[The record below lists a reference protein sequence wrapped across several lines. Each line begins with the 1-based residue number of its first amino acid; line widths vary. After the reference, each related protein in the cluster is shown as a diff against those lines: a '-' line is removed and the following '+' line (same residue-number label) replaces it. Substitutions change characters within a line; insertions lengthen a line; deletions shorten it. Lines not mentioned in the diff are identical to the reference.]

1 MLREPSLIDLARDL
15 ECRRVRSRDL
25 VERCLERITDERGE
39 GSRVFLRIDADALRA
54 AAEHHDAERARG
66 RARSPFAGIPIA
78 VKDNIDIAGEVTAA
92 GSLVLANSPAAGRD
106 AVCVARLRAWGFVP
120 IGRTNMTEFAYSGL
134 GLNPHHGTPLNPWDR
149 KVGRVPG
156 GSSSGATVAVSD
168 GMAFGAIGT
177 DTGGSC
183 RIPAAFCGLAGFK
196 PTTGAVP
203 TQGVFPLSET
213 LDCLGA
219 VATTVSGV
227 AVLNAALAGQA
238 YNAVNAAPLSGM
250 RLAILENV
258 VLDDLAPGVAASFE
272 AQCVRLERA
281 GARLE
286 RLSLGALAMIA
297 RINAKGGFAAFESW
311 RRLGGLLRRSRA
323 QFDPRVASRIERG
336 AEQNDTDYADI
347 LQLRA
352 HLVKSARVALQGFS
366 AVLMPTVA
374 VTAPRLSELLTDDAR
389 YYHVNLLVLR
399 NTSIA
404 NLLGAPAISVPAGLV
419 DGLPVGLGVMGHP
432 GADTDLLAIAT
443 GIEAALQAS
452 SQG

>member
-1 MLREPSLIDLARDL
+1 MLREASLIELARDL
-15 ECRRVRSRDL
+15 ERRRVRSRDL
-25 VERCLERITDERGE
+25 VERCLERIADERGE
-39 GSRVFLRIDADALRA
+39 GSRAFLRIDADASRA
-54 AAEHHDAERARG
+54 AGEHHDTERARG
-66 RARSPFAGIPIA
+66 RTRSPFAGIPIA

-92 GSLVLANSPAAGRD
+92 GSRVLADAPAAARD

-134 GLNPHHGTPLNPWDR
+134 GLNPHYGTPLNPWDR
-149 KVGRVPG
+149 TVGRVPG
-156 GSSSGATVAVSD
+156 GSSSGAAVAVAD

-183 RIPAAFCGLAGFK
+183 RIPAAFCGLVGFK

-213 LDCLGA
+213 LDSLGA
-219 VATTVSGV
+219 LATTVSGV
-227 AVLNAALAGQA
+227 AVLIAALGEQTL
-238 YNAVNAAPLSGM
+238 YTINPAPLRGL

-258 VLDDLAPGVAASFE
+258 ALDDLAPGVATAFE
-272 AQCVRLERA
+272 AQCLRLERA

-286 RLSLGALAMIA
+286 RLSLGSLATIA

-311 RRLGGLLRRSRA
+311 RRLGGLLQHARDR
-323 QFDPRVASRIERG
+323 FDPRVASRIERG
-336 AEQNDTDYADI
+336 AEQNDSDYVDM
-347 LQLRA
+347 LELRA
-352 HLVKSARVALQGFS
+352 HLVKAACSALQGFS

-374 VTAPRLSELLTDDAR
+374 LTAPRLSELVKDDAH
-389 YYHVNLLVLR
+389 YYQVNLLVLR

-419 DGLPVGLGVMGHP
+419 DGLPVGLTAMGHP
-432 GADTDLLAIAT
+432 GADTDLLAIAA
-443 GIEAALQAS
+443 GFEAALQGS
-452 SQG
+452 SHG